1 MAFDVIIMNPPYD
14 RNLHLKIL
22 EKVIPMANKVI
33 NISPVRWLQDPFAP
47 YLKKSDYNK
56 FEKSVSKHIK
66 DIQFIPAKKATELFG
81 NASFTMNLGIYELD
95 ANGGYNYHHDDPLIT
110 KIVQKI
116 MKSNWLPFNQKKFYQ
131 AGCVQTK
138 PYILNVAAIRTNE
151 AGQDTPRIVCKEYA
165 NQCSTQLM
173 ASTSVFKGGS
183 GLNAV
188 HFEFDTEDERKNFW
202 SCYNHPFMLWTYT
215 YWKMDANI
223 RSTNVP
229 YFGDYTHS
237 WDYKDFFE
245 WFDLTKEEQTR
256 VMKEI
261 IR

>member
-47 YLKKSDYNK
+47 YSKRSDYCK
-56 FEKSVSKHIK
+56 FENSISKKIESI
-66 DIQFIPAKKATELFG
+66 DMIPANDASKQFD
-81 NASFTMNLGIYELD
+81 ASFTMNLGIYVCGQ
-95 ANGGYNYHHDDPLIT
+95 GGYNYRHNDPLVT
-110 KIVQKI
+110 KIVEKI
-116 MKSNWLPFNQKKFYQ
+116 NESNWSKCAYSKKYSN
-131 AGCVQTK
+131 VLK
-138 PYILNVAAIRTNE
+138 PYQI
-151 AGQDTPRIVCKEYA
+151 IVSGIHSA
-165 NQCSTQLM
+165 NAKFALLCNTYSAQLQ
-173 ASTSVFKGGS
+173 TSAPNMNSHNSNNSCLFD
-183 GLNAV
+183 
-188 HFEFDTEDERKNFW
+188 FDTEEERKNFYN
-202 SCYNHPFMLWTYT
+202 CYCHPFIEYICRW
-215 YWKMDANI
+215 WRVNANI
-223 RSTNVP
+223 YSVKVP